1 VPIVHTFEY
10 AKPKN
15 IPEAVDLLTKNIKT
29 AILAGGTDLVGEIK
43 EGIAAP
49 DLVVDIKGLN
59 ELKEISFQDNSLW
72 IGSLA
77 TFTDIIE
84 SKIINEKFPVI
95 AEMSKMVASCGIRN
109 RATMAGNICSAVPCA
124 DSAPILSAYNASVVA
139 VGKSGE
145 RRIPADQWFTG
156 SRKTAL
162 KQNEFVTGISI
173 ASPGKNHSGC
183 FVKLGRYMGEDL
195 AQVNLVVLALD
206 DGTFRVSFGSVAPV
220 PVRAAEIETMIN
232 NHKIDDVLIEK
243 CYPLI
248 EKTISPI
255 TDIRAS
261 KEYRMHMA
269 KVMFERGVKAAVS
282 RLNGG
287 GPEYGYNVI

>member
-1 VPIVHTFEY
+1 MPIVHNFEY

-15 IPEAVDLLTKNIKT
+15 IHEAVDLIAQSKKT

-43 EGIAAP
+43 EGLASP
-49 DLVVDIKGLN
+49 ELVVDIKGLY
-59 ELKEISFQDNSLW
+59 ELKKISFVDNTLW
-72 IGSLA
+72 IGALV
-77 TFTDIIE
+77 TFSDLIESDIIR
-84 SKIINEKFPVI
+84 KNFPVI
-95 AEMSKMVASCGIRN
+95 YEMSKMVASCGIRN

-124 DSAPILSAYNASVVA
+124 DSAPVLSAYDASVVA
-139 VGKSGE
+139 TGKNGE
-145 RRIPADQWFTG
+145 RRISADQWFTG

-162 KQNEFVTGISI
+162 RKDEFVTGISM
-173 ASPGKNHSGC
+173 ASPGKKHSGC

-195 AQVNLVVLALD
+195 AQVNLVILALD

-220 PVRAAEIETMIN
+220 PVRAAEIEKMISKQ
-232 NHKIDDVLIEK
+232 KIDDTIIQK

-261 KEYRMHMA
+261 KEYRLHMA
-269 KVMFERGVKAAVS
+269 KVMFERGLKTAVE

-287 GPEYGYNVI
+287 GPEYGINVI